1 MQVDDESDDSNAK
14 SSQRITG
21 LEEGGREVNA
31 EKMRKYI

>member
-14 SSQRITG
+14 SSRRITE
-21 LEEGGREVNA
+21 LEEDGREVNA